1 MKFNAMDNTPSGAP
15 FTNML
20 ALFSF
25 LASVIANPILTSG
38 AANSLAPRANCR
50 LGTCGLGIQCFKA
63 NSCVGVNLLDPN
75 WTHCSICSC
84 PGRAYGGRTD
94 PTCIVDTE
102 CLNVQLGNRPD
113 PCGHKGHLV
122 GGREAS
128 PEPAPQ
134 KGNGGVIDPNAINKN
149 IPDKIPYSTTTAD
162 HIASLPEGSDIDPDI
177 LKNIKDELAESFAV
191 NARSDLMNEFARL
204 VDDGPGGPITPDAAM
219 LERLRPISHPENHG
233 GCYTVKNGVT
243 VEKRGGCSNVED
255 DIDID
260 SDIDVDLRKR
270 GGCYTVENGVTVEKR
285 GGCGTAEGDIDV
297 DAGLDIDL
305 HKRSGCYTV
314 EKGVVVEKRGGCENL
329 KDHISITND
338 IDGDLDAHIHK
349 RGGCYTVDNGVIVEK
364 RGGCSTAEND
374 IDINGDIDSDINLDL
389 HKRGGCYKI
398 ENGVIVEKRGG
409 CGTVEGD
416 IDIDGDIDV
425 DLHKRGG
432 CYTIEN
438 GVAVEK
444 RGGCGTV
451 EGDIDIDGD
460 IDVDLRTRGSCFTVE
475 NGVRVENWGGCGSLE
490 LEVEAVVEKR
500 VGCFVEEGGVVYA
513 KPNCDGPSHFGPP
526 FPRDA

>member
-1 MKFNAMDNTPSGAP
+1 MKLNTMDNTPSGAL

-63 NSCVGVNLLDPN
+63 NSCVGVNLLAPN

-134 KGNGGVIDPNAINKN
+134 KGNGGVIDPNAIIKN

-162 HIASLPEGSDIDPDI
+162 HIASLPEGSYIDPDI
-177 LKNIKDELAESFAV
+177 LKNIKDELAESLAL

-219 LERLRPISHPENHG
+219 LERLRPISHPEEHG

-243 VEKRGGCSNVED
+243 VEKRGGCSNVKD

-270 GGCYTVENGVTVEKR
+270 GGCYTVENGV
-285 GGCGTAEGDIDV
+285 
-297 DAGLDIDL
+297 
-305 HKRSGCYTV
+305 
-314 EKGVVVEKRGGCENL
+314 VVEKRGGCENL
-329 KDHISITND
+329 KDHISIMND
-338 IDGDLDAHIHK
+338 IDGDLDVNIHK
-349 RGGCYTVDNGVIVEK
+349 RGGCYTVENGVIVEK

-374 IDINGDIDSDINLDL
+374 IDIDGDIDSDINLDL

-398 ENGVIVEKRGG
+398 ESGVIVEKRGG

-416 IDIDGDIDV
+416 IDIGSDIDV

-460 IDVDLRTRGSCFTVE
+460 IDVDLRTRGGCFTVE
-475 NGVRVENWGGCGSLE
+475 NGVRVEKRGGCGSLE

-513 KPNCDGPSHFGPP
+513 KPNCDGPSHSGPP